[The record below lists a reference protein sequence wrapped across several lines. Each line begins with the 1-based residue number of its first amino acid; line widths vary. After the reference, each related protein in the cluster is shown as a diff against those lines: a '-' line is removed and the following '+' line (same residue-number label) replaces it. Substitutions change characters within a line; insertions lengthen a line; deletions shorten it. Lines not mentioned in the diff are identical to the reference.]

1 MSGLIVVNLEN
12 AEITIESECK
22 EQSSILM
29 DFRQKPIFHKLKSSG
44 WDYIKWYADSTK
56 LVPGCTNP
64 LILAAQQCPNMDVI
78 KLKVAVLLMIPLIDF
93 SNKTFDFL
101 SLHSMIETVE
111 QNRDGF
117 LKEVFHEYRSFS
129 NFDIYDSKTTSFSVK
144 LGCYE
149 NDGMFMLINASS
161 GLSSD
166 LS

>member
-1 MSGLIVVNLEN
+1 MFKHYFPFDMLDILTRLDG
-12 AEITIESECK
+12 TISNGM
-22 EQSSILM
+22 QI
-29 DFRQKPIFHKLKSSG
+29 QQ
-44 WDYIKWYADSTK
+44 T
-56 LVPGCTNP
+56 
-64 LILAAQQCPNMDVI
+64 QQCPNMDVI
-78 KLKVAVLLMIPLIDF
+78 KLKVAVVLMIPLIDF